1 MKKFILIIGLFL
13 VTFVGFS
20 QSVTVTVQ
28 DLDNSCFYPQQGT
41 QYVFHVMIMKDFQLV
56 SNGYTVTPNT
66 SSSSA
71 TVNLSSF
78 TCSDS
83 QGQVYQVLVEV
94 VKIVAGTE
102 TVVCRQKWT
111 WGYTFCSNIMNGMSI
126 IVQD

>member
-56 SNGYTVTPNT
+56 SNG
-66 SSSSA
+66 
-71 TVNLSSF
+71 
-78 TCSDS
+78 
-83 QGQVYQVLVEV
+83 
-94 VKIVAGTE
+94 
-102 TVVCRQKWT
+102 
-111 WGYTFCSNIMNGMSI
+111 
-126 IVQD
+126 

>member
-1 MKKFILIIGLFL
+1 MKKLILITGLFL
-13 VTFVGFS
+13 LTLSGFS

-28 DLDNSCFYPQQGT
+28 DPDNSCFYPQQGT
-41 QYVFHVMIMKDFQLV
+41 QYVLHVMIIKDFQLV

-66 SSSSA
+66 SNSTA
-71 TVNLSSF
+71 TVNLPSF

-83 QGQVYQVLVEV
+83 QGQVYQVLIEV

-111 WGYTFCSNIMNGMSI
+111 WGYTYCSNIMNGMSI
-126 IVQD
+126 TVQD